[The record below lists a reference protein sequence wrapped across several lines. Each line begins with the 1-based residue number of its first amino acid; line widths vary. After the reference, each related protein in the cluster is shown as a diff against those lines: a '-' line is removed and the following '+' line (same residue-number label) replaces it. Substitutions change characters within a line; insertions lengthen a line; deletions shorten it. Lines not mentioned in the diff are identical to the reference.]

1 MDYDSAAE
9 AYGNTRW
16 ALPWIVTPLAEALVA
31 KGNKLDVLDI
41 GCGTGDYLAAL
52 SVLHPDCRFAGF
64 DLSERMADIARSRCS
79 NAIIRAGDAGRRF
92 PFADATADVMICVNV
107 LHHLTA
113 YEGFFSEVRRI
124 ARPGSSLL
132 VATDSGEDILGRS
145 LAKLFP
151 ETVALN
157 LARYP
162 TIDELVRLARAGG
175 LVLIDVRGASGELEF
190 DDRFIATIEQRGI
203 SELRLISEDAYTRGL
218 DRVRDARARGEKWL
232 SRTTV
237 LRFDLEPKSD

>member
-1 MDYDSAAE
+1 
-9 AYGNTRW
+9 
-16 ALPWIVTPLAEALVA
+16 
-31 KGNKLDVLDI
+31 
-41 GCGTGDYLAAL
+41 
-52 SVLHPDCRFAGF
+52 
-64 DLSERMADIARSRCS
+64 MADIARSRCS

-218 DRVRDARARGEKWL
+218 DRVRDARARGKKWV